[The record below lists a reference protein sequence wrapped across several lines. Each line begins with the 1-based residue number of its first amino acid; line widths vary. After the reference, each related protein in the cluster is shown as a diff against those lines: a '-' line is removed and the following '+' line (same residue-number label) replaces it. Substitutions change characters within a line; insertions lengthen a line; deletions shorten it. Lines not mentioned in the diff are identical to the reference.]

1 MIIEKLE
8 KCAETV
14 TEKLDKYLDLK
25 DTDYKNLTDSM
36 RYSVL
41 SGGKRVRPYLA
52 YAFARTIVRFFVVY
66 FSYLPVHFFKIIL
79 HLSTKSR

>member
-41 SGGKRVRPYLA
+41 SGGKRVRPWSCNSFCLFISKKRQSSRVSFSA
-52 YAFARTIVRFFVVY
+52 AIV
-66 FSYLPVHFFKIIL
+66 SL
-79 HLSTKSR
+79 HKK